1 MALTWN
7 QSWNRHSEHP
17 NIRRVLF
24 VEEPIIHEVLD
35 HTSSQEHQ
43 KEYWPFS
50 KKEDYNKD
58 SNKSEGTVQQC
69 IKLTVSRLELCQK
82 NESLTQ
88 VYPVIRLES
97 SRSKRSCNDL
107 CDRCK

>member
-1 MALTWN
+1 VALTWN

-17 NIRRVLF
+17 NIRRALF

-58 SNKSEGTVQQC
+58 SNKSEGTGA
-69 IKLTVSRLELCQK
+69 TMH
-82 NESLTQ
+82 Q
-88 VYPVIRLES
+88 VNSVTARAVPE
-97 SRSKRSCNDL
+97 K
-107 CDRCK
+107 